1 MFFGENKCY
10 IAVWWFEFPHY
21 IFLLKYVTVQAAL
34 ICFIITIHVYVKK
47 LSTVIFF
54 ASVTFSVSCCMNNL
68 IRNLFQSIYIPSWS
82 NILSLISPTCAW
94 VLNKYHTIHINV
106 KRCINTCDLT
116 KHRKGVGQNFQP
128 RRVSLRLTK
137 HHQRCNIEFYGHLLW
152 TTLKLLFC
160 VILSS

>member
-1 MFFGENKCY
+1 MLYCRMVVRISSVCISAQICY
-10 IAVWWFEFPHY
+10 RAGCFNLFY
-21 IFLLKYVTVQAAL
+21 YKDTC
-34 ICFIITIHVYVKK
+34 ICKK
-47 LSTVIFF
+47 KTYHCYLF